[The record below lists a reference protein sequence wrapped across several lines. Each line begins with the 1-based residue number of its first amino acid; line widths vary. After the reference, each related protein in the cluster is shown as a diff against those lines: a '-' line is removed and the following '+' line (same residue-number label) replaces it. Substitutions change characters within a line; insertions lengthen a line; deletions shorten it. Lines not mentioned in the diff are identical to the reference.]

1 MEPSGQQKDLYVN
14 ISPFLSFYVKNY
26 ADLKK

>member
-26 ADLKK
+26 LYFA